1 MPGWLTWLVALALL
15 VLESAVSAAFGID
28 TFVIQ
33 TPVLIT
39 LFLAFRREFATGAL
53 VLVALLLPIEWLVV
67 APGGYYSLGL
77 VVVFLLLY
85 AARGYVDSKWGGTQ
99 VLLAVLAVGF
109 HAAIMAGAMWLVE
122 PGSIGG
128 QTFWRGALNGALAAG
143 VVVWPLGVML
153 DKFDSVATRGSKS
166 AVRLS

>member
-1 MPGWLTWLVALALL
+1 MPGWLTWLVALVVL
-15 VLESAVSAAFGID
+15 VLESALAAVFGIE

-33 TPVLIT
+33 TPVLVT
-39 LFLAFRREFATGAL
+39 LFLAFRRAFVPGAL

-109 HAAIMAGAMWLVE
+109 HAAVMAGAMWLID
-122 PGSIGG
+122 PGAIGA
-128 QTFWRGALNGALAAG
+128 QTFVRGAFNGAVAAA
-143 VVVWPLGVML
+143 VAVWPLGLLL
-153 DKFDSVATRGSKS
+153 DKLDSVATQGSRS